1 MNVRTLLHWA
11 PNALAAIILLQTL
24 YFKFSAAPESVYIF
38 STIGAEP
45 AGRIGSGVVELIA
58 AVLLLWPAFAW
69 AGALLALGTMSGAI
83 LSHLTVL
90 GVEVMGDGGTLFALA
105 LVVAGASAWV
115 LWRDRGRAMDLV
127 KRLRQ
132 GEEDAD

>member
-45 AGRIGSGVVELIA
+45 AGRIGSGIVELIA

>member
-1 MNVRTLLHWA
+1 MNVRTLLRWV
-11 PNALAAIILLQTL
+11 PNALAAAILLQTL

-58 AVLLLWPAFAW
+58 AMLLLWPTFAW
-69 AGALLALGTMSGAI
+69 VGALLALGTMSGAI
-83 LSHLTVL
+83 LTHLTVL

-105 LVVAGASAWV
+105 LVVAGASAFV
-115 LWRDRGRAMDLV
+115 LWRDRRRALDLV
-127 KRLRQ
+127 KRLRR
-132 GEEDAD
+132 GGA